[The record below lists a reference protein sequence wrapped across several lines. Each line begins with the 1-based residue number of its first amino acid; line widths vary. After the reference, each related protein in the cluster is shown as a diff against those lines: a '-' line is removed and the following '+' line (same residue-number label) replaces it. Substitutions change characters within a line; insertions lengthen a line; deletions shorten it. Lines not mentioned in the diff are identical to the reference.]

1 MVMPKYSELF
11 NAVLEGLS
19 DGNVWKRRDVRIGVV
34 DALGLT
40 PEERNE
46 TMSSG
51 ANRAENRVGWAI
63 EYLCRAGAIARPTR
77 GYLQLDELGRGWLRD
92 YSDGIPL
99 SVLQATDGIQEWKR
113 LSEHKD
119 SAKPKGADTSEF
131 DLSSASDS
139 TPEEQ
144 IESGVASLRSAVAA
158 ELLQRIRNESPKFL
172 EEVVLEVLHAMG
184 YGRGEDDVSHLGGPG
199 DEGVDGVINQ
209 DKLGLDQ
216 IYVQAKRYQE
226 DSAIGPD
233 VIQAFVGAVLGK
245 GASRGVFITTSRF
258 TQKARSVA
266 KGITQARIILIDGDQ
281 LTDLMLE
288 HGVGVTIDKEYRV
301 YKIDEN
307 LFED

>member
-1 MVMPKYSELF
+1 MPKFHEVF
-11 NAVLEGLS
+11 NPVLRFIS
-19 DGNVWKRRDVRIGVV
+19 DDQIWKRRDVRVGVA

-40 PEERNE
+40 PEERNQ

-63 EYLCRAGAIARPTR
+63 EHLCRAGAIARPTR
-77 GYLQLDELGRGWLRD
+77 GLLQIEKLGHKWLSD
-92 YSDGIPL
+92 YPEGIPL
-99 SVLQATDGIQEWKR
+99 SVLQATDGLKEWKR

-119 SAKPKGADTSEF
+119 IAKPKGDATNEF
-131 DLSSASDS
+131 EVSSANDS

-158 ELLQRIRNESPKFL
+158 DLLHRIRKESPKFL
-172 EEVVLEVLHAMG
+172 EMVVLDVLHAMG

-209 DKLGLDQ
+209 DRLGLDQ
-216 IYVQAKRYQE
+216 IYVQAKRYKE

-233 VIQAFVGAVLGK
+233 VIQSFVGAVLGK

-258 TQKARSVA
+258 SQNARNVA

-301 YKIDEN
+301 YKVDEN